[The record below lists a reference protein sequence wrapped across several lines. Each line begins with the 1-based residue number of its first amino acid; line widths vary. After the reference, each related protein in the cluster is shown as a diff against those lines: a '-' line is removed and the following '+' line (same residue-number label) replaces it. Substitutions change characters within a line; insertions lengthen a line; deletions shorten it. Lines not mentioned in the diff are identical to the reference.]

1 MQVDPTTLI
10 GKKVPSADG
19 SDCGLLVVGFCE
31 QSNDFQMVSIR
42 WSTGEPL
49 DPAGRETQL
58 IDARKASYRYQL
70 DKAV

>member
-19 SDCGLLVVGFCE
+19 SDCGLLIVGFCE

-49 DPAGRETQL
+49 QPTAGLEFYS
-58 IDARKASYRYQL
+58 AVKASYRYQL